1 MKLKRLFTRIIV
13 IALLVSSL
21 GIQAFATDTDM
32 DSDNI
37 EETSIGVQT
46 NQEQEIPESVESS
59 NAPNKGKVNGL
70 DVDFATEIQTDQ
82 EVLQERARAVEIES
96 NSLPGWPQGPT
107 TDGEAAICM
116 DIDSGAV
123 LYAKN
128 ADSSFYPASITKVMT
143 ALLALE
149 NGNMETDKVAFSQES
164 IDFLE
169 YGDAHIGMKPGEEIS
184 LKDAMYGMMLASAN
198 EVSYAIGE
206 SIGKK
211 IGTGYDDFIGRMNE
225 RVAELGGDGTHFEN
239 TNGLHSETHYVT
251 ARTMALIAAEAYKY
265 DLFREIIKTPQYAIP
280 PTNLETEERIFQQNH
295 KMIYENGQYYYQYC
309 TGGKTGYTDQSKTTL
324 VTYCEKDGLRLVCIN
339 LKTHGGANSYADAQN
354 IFEYAFNN
362 FKKAAVSGLEKST
375 DIARV
380 ASESYVVLPASVPF
394 EKLEMT
400 FEQLEKGKP
409 EAVLSYSYN
418 GNPVGTAK
426 ATLSEAYL
434 MQQNSDKKQDETPKE
449 KETKKPASKEKM
461 PLWKWVVLILGAIAV
476 AFVVFMIVM
485 IRYAQMKKRRAIEQR
500 RRRRAAERKRRLQE
514 EAEAEAR
521 RQRRMEYG
529 RIPKQNPKYNY
540 HQDARRHSEQMRRER
555 TYYQGQKNRPHDR

>member
-13 IALLVSSL
+13 IALLVSSM
-21 GIQAFATDTDM
+21 GIQVMATDT
-32 DSDNI
+32 
-37 EETSIGVQT
+37 
-46 NQEQEIPESVESS
+46 VESP

-211 IGTGYDDFIGRMNE
+211 IGTGYDDFIGKMNE

-295 KMIYENGQYYYQYC
+295 KMIYENGQYYYEYC
-309 TGGKTGYTDQSKTTL
+309 TGGKTGYTDQAKTTL

-354 IFEYAFNN
+354 ICEYVFTN

-375 DIARV
+375 DIAKV
-380 ASESYVVLPASVPF
+380 ASESYVVLPTSVPF

-400 FEQLEKGKP
+400 FTQLEKGKP
-409 EAVLSYSYN
+409 ETVLSYFYN

-426 ATLSEAYL
+426 ATLSESYL
-434 MQQNSDKKQDETPKE
+434 MQQNGDKKQDETSKE
-449 KETKKPASKEKM
+449 KETKEPPASKEKM
-461 PLWKWVVLILGAIAV
+461 PLWKWVILILGAIAV

-514 EAEAEAR
+514 EAEMEAR
-521 RQRRMEYG
+521 HQRRMEHG
-529 RIPKQNPKYNY
+529 RMPRQNPKYDY

>member
-13 IALLVSSL
+13 IALLVSSM
-21 GIQAFATDTDM
+21 GIQVMATDT
-32 DSDNI
+32 
-37 EETSIGVQT
+37 
-46 NQEQEIPESVESS
+46 VESP

-211 IGTGYDDFIGRMNE
+211 IGTGYDDFIGKMNE

-295 KMIYENGQYYYQYC
+295 KMIYENGQYYYEYC
-309 TGGKTGYTDQSKTTL
+309 TGGKTGYTDQAKTTL

-339 LKTHGGANSYADAQN
+339 LKTHGGANSYAHAQN
-354 IFEYAFNN
+354 ISEYVFTN

-375 DIARV
+375 DIAKV
-380 ASESYVVLPASVPF
+380 ASESYVVLPTSVPF

-400 FEQLEKGKP
+400 FTQLEKGKP
-409 EAVLSYSYN
+409 ETVLSYFYN

-426 ATLSEAYL
+426 ATLSESYL
-434 MQQNSDKKQDETPKE
+434 MQQNGDKKQDETSKE
-449 KETKKPASKEKM
+449 KETKEPPASKEKM
-461 PLWKWVVLILGAIAV
+461 PLWKWVILILGAIAV

-514 EAEAEAR
+514 EAEMEAR
-521 RQRRMEYG
+521 HQRRMEHG
-529 RIPKQNPKYNY
+529 RMPRQNPKYDY
-540 HQDARRHSEQMRRER
+540 QQDARRHSEQMRRER